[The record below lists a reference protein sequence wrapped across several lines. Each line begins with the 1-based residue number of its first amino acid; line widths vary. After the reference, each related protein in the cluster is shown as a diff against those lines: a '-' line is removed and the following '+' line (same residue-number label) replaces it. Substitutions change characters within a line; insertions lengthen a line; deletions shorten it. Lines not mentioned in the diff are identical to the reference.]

1 MNIAKLKQIWHAKD
15 LRNDILFVLGI
26 LLIYR
31 ILAHIPIPGVDV
43 AGLKNYLAGNQILG
57 LLNIFTGGGLSNF
70 SLVMLGLGPY
80 ITSSII
86 FQLLTMVIPQ
96 IEELSKEGERGQQKI
111 NQWTRYAT
119 VPLAI
124 LQSYATIALISRTG
138 QGAGAIVSSMT
149 NFELITAIIS
159 VTAGTVFL
167 MWLGELISEKK
178 IGNGASI
185 LIFAG
190 IVTAL
195 PQAVIQ
201 AWSDLSTNPGALTEY
216 IMFLAIALISIA
228 AIVFITEGER
238 TIPISYARQVI
249 GSRIY
254 GGSKTHLPLRVN
266 PAGMI
271 PIIFAVSIIVFPSFI
286 AQFFLGAQSPFLV
299 KTAQFIIDL
308 LNPNHIFYGVFYFL
322 LVVGFTY
329 FYTAIIFQPAKI
341 AENLQKQGGF
351 VPGVRPGTETAGYL
365 GGIMN
370 KLLLA
375 GSLFLGAIALL
386 PILMQGTFGV
396 NLVISGASML
406 IVVGVVIETIKQIDS
421 QLIMRTYENQ

>member
-421 QLIMRTYENQ
+421 QLMMRTYENQ

>member
-386 PILMQGTFGV
+386 PILMQG
-396 NLVISGASML
+396 
-406 IVVGVVIETIKQIDS
+406 
-421 QLIMRTYENQ
+421 

>member
-1 MNIAKLKQIWHAKD
+1 MNTEKLKQIWHAKD
-15 LRNDILFVLGI
+15 LRNDIIFVLGI

-31 ILAHIPIPGVDV
+31 LLAHVPVPGVDIT
-43 AGLKNYLAGNQILG
+43 GLKNYLEGNQILG

-70 SLVMLGLGPY
+70 SVVMLGLGPY

-86 FQLLTMVIPQ
+86 FQLLTMVVPK

-119 VPLAI
+119 VPLGL
-124 LQSYATIALISRTG
+124 LQSYATIAFLSRG
-138 QGAGAIVSSMT
+138 SGGAGNLLSSMT
-149 NFELITAIIS
+149 SLKLFTAIMS

-167 MWLGELISEKK
+167 MWLGELISERK
-178 IGNGASI
+178 IGNGSSI

-190 IVTAL
+190 IIASL
-195 PQAVIQ
+195 PQGVIQ
-201 AWSDLSTNPGALTEY
+201 AWSDLSTNPGALSHYLTF
-216 IMFLAIALISIA
+216 IVIALISIA

-238 TIPISYARQVI
+238 AIPISYARQVI

-271 PIIFAVSIIVFPSFI
+271 PIIFAVSIILFPTFA
-286 AQFFLGAQSPFLV
+286 AQFFLGAKSE
-299 KTAQFIIDL
+299 TIARGAQVVIDL
-308 LNPNHIFYGVFYFL
+308 FNNQIFYGIIYFI

-329 FYTAIIFQPAKI
+329 FYTAIIFQPPKI

-351 VPGVRPGTETAGYL
+351 IPGVRPGTETSAYIS
-365 GGIMN
+365 GIMN

-375 GSLFLGAIALL
+375 GSLFLGIIALL

-406 IVVGVVIETIKQIDS
+406 IVVGVVIETIKQIDA
-421 QLIMRTYENQ
+421 QLIMRTYETP

>member
-178 IGNGASI
+178 SATG
-185 LIFAG
+185 LLF
-190 IVTAL
+190 
-195 PQAVIQ
+195 
-201 AWSDLSTNPGALTEY
+201 LSL
-216 IMFLAIALISIA
+216 
-228 AIVFITEGER
+228 
-238 TIPISYARQVI
+238 QV
-249 GSRIY
+249 S
-254 GGSKTHLPLRVN
+254 S
-266 PAGMI
+266 
-271 PIIFAVSIIVFPSFI
+271 
-286 AQFFLGAQSPFLV
+286 QPFR
-299 KTAQFIIDL
+299 K
-308 LNPNHIFYGVFYFL
+308 
-322 LVVGFTY
+322 
-329 FYTAIIFQPAKI
+329 
-341 AENLQKQGGF
+341 
-351 VPGVRPGTETAGYL
+351 R
-365 GGIMN
+365 
-370 KLLLA
+370 
-375 GSLFLGAIALL
+375 LFRLGAIFQQIPERLQNISCFSQSPLSPL
-386 PILMQGTFGV
+386 PQLCLSLKENEQFRSLMQGRLSARAFTEDQKRIFHC
-396 NLVISGASML
+396 A
-406 IVVGVVIETIKQIDS
+406 
-421 QLIMRTYENQ
+421 

>member
-1 MNIAKLKQIWHAKD
+1 MACERLEERYTLCSWHSPHLQNPSSHSDSWSGRCRTEKL
-15 LRNDILFVLGI
+15 
-26 LLIYR
+26 
-31 ILAHIPIPGVDV
+31 PGR
-43 AGLKNYLAGNQILG
+43 Q
-57 LLNIFTGGGLSNF
+57 SNF
-70 SLVMLGLGPY
+70 GSLKYFHRRGTFKFFSCDARTWPLHYLFNHLSTFDNGYPAP
-80 ITSSII
+80 ISII
-86 FQLLTMVIPQ
+86 Y
-96 IEELSKEGERGQQKI
+96 SKWQYGFATPSNQEGSMPY
-111 NQWTRYAT
+111 QWTRYAT

-421 QLIMRTYENQ
+421 QLMMRTYENQ